1 MKFRFKALQRMREPD
16 ELDTPTLLAA
26 PRGWIALFVVMI
38 TMTGALL
45 WVFAGRL
52 PISVDA
58 PGLLTRPGGTG
69 LVQSPYAGVVQ
80 EVLARPA
87 DTVAQ
92 GQPLA
97 RVKDAAGRARVVSSP
112 FAGQVVGLPV
122 DKGQV
127 VRPGTTVASVER
139 TDGDTAT
146 GGGSDPDA
154 MVAMVF
160 VPSSRAAGL
169 APGESVDLS
178 VSTAPAGTFG
188 LLRGRIES
196 VSPYALTR
204 EAVAGL
210 VGGDLAAHAY
220 AGSSPPHLVVVRLL
234 RAEGTPTGFAW
245 TSASGPPG
253 RLSTQVSVTATINLG
268 HQTPFDLFLGR

>member
-1 MKFRFKALQRMREPD
+1 MRFRFKALQRMREPD

-26 PRGWIALFVVMI
+26 PRGWVALFVVMI

-45 WVFAGRL
+45 WVFTGRL

-58 PGLLTRPGGTG
+58 PGLLTMPGGTG

-80 EVLARPA
+80 EVLAKPA
-87 DTVAQ
+87 DTVTQ

-97 RVKDAAGRARVVSSP
+97 RVEDASGRARVVSSP
-112 FAGQVVGLPV
+112 FTGQVVGFPV

-127 VRPGTTVASVER
+127 VHPGTTVASVER
-139 TDGDTAT
+139 TDANAGT
-146 GGGSDPDA
+146 GGGNDRDA

-160 VPSSRAAGL
+160 VPAPRAAGL
-169 APGESVDLS
+169 RPGQSVDLS

-196 VSPYALTR
+196 VSPYSLTS
-204 EAVAGL
+204 EAVSGL
-210 VGGDLAAHAY
+210 VGGDLAAHTY
-220 AGSSPPHLVVVRLL
+220 AGSSPPRLVVVRLL
-234 RAEGTPTGFAW
+234 RTADTPTGFVW

-268 HQTPFDLFLGR
+268 HQTPFNLLLGR